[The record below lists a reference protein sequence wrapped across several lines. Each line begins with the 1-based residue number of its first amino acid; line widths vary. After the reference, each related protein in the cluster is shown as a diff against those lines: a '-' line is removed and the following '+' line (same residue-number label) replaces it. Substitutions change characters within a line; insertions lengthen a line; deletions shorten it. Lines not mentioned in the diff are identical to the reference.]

1 MFAARFARLVGATA
15 VSLCVLLVGAAAAS
29 AQTINVPVG
38 DVSDIAGSCT
48 GSAPAT
54 CTSLRAAI
62 GLANSDPTSDTI
74 VLGAAHYQVSS
85 TPLVI
90 NPVNPV
96 TVTISGAGS
105 GSTEILL
112 HSGTT
117 GLLQV
122 HFGATVSISG
132 VDFNGGIAPPASV
145 AQNQPGG
152 EGGAIYNNG
161 NLTLSSDAFSSNQA
175 LGNTYAS
182 YPNYGGDGGA
192 IYNESVL
199 AITNSTF
206 TGNTTDSGQGY
217 LAGGNGGYSSYGGAI
232 YNDNNGVAT
241 ITSSSFDGNEALG
254 GLPVAAA
261 NGAGEGGVG
270 GAIYNSSGVMTIT
283 NSTFGATTA
292 NQAVAAAV
300 ATFSGHTYAGSSGE
314 GGAISNASGS
324 VTLNNDTMHAN
335 IAQGSP
341 SGDTG
346 EGGQGG
352 DGGAIYTSYGAV
364 MIHGGS
370 YNQNQAQGGTT
381 PSGTLLHAQSGYGGA
396 LYSNNGLVV
405 IDSAASFAGNSATG
419 GGYGS
424 KDSVGGTGGVGG
436 AVALYG
442 GQLSAANVSFTNDIA
457 GAGGTGA
464 GTDYEVYGQ
473 AGAIYDQGTMS
484 GTGLTFS
491 GNTAQSGNVNTA
503 NGAYGGALV
512 VAYGGVAS
520 VTGSTFDSN
529 VAQIGYQ
536 AGADGGYGGAVFSD
550 GANGTFTADAFTNNS
565 APDGDG
571 GAVYAESTT
580 AILASTLSNNTAN
593 YGGGLYTDAAPVSV
607 VNSTIDA
614 NLAEQTLPSVTTGQ
628 GGGIYL
634 DGGTLALA
642 SDTIVANQAYGSG
655 DGGNLYIGY
664 SLGLSVHDSIIAQGT
679 LLGAGTGNENCY
691 LNGYAVTDQGYNFQ
705 DRADQCGLTGTGDL
719 VSQPDSGLGS
729 LASNGGATKTV
740 ALLAGASAI
749 NAGDPAGCTDAN
761 GNVLST
767 DQRGTARPQGGRCDI
782 GAYEY
787 VAPVVTPP
795 PPGPTTPVLSGL
807 LLSPGVFLSV
817 DGGGSTILYND
828 TEASSTSFT
837 VTGTVGGYRKGKK
850 GACKALPKSGKRP
863 KHTKG
868 CSRSVTASFTHQD
881 VAGANTVLLPG
892 QPGGVALPNG
902 NYTLSAKPTFSGL
915 TGAAVTASFKIAG

>member
-1 MFAARFARLVGATA
+1 MIAARFARLAGATA

-90 NPVNPV
+90 NPTNPV

-122 HFGATVSISG
+122 DFGATVSISG
-132 VDFNGGIAPPASV
+132 VDFNGGDVPATNNS
-145 AQNQPGG
+145 NSYQPGG
-152 EGGAIYNNG
+152 EGGAIQNNG
-161 NLTLSSDAFSSNQA
+161 NLTLSSDAFSSNQSQ
-175 LGNTYAS
+175 GNTYAS
-182 YPNYGGDGGA
+182 APDYGGYGGA
-192 IYNESVL
+192 VYNDDVL
-199 AITNSTF
+199 VVTNSTF
-206 TGNTTDSGQGY
+206 TGNTADSGQGD
-217 LAGGNGGYSSYGGAI
+217 LANSEGGLDSRGGAI
-232 YNDNNGVAT
+232 YNDSNGVAT
-241 ITSSSFDGNEALG
+241 VTSSSFDGNEALG

-261 NGAGEGGVG
+261 NGGGEGGYG
-270 GAIYNSSGVMTIT
+270 GAIFNNNGIVTVTS
-283 NSTFGATTA
+283 STFGATTA

-300 ATFSGHTYAGSSGE
+300 ATFSGHTYAGSGGE
-314 GGAISNASGS
+314 GAVLYNSSGS

-352 DGGAIYTSYGAV
+352 DGGAVFTTYGAV

-381 PSGTLLHAQSGYGGA
+381 PSGTLLHGGSGYGGA
-396 LYSNNGLVV
+396 LYATYGLVV

-424 KDSVGGTGGVGG
+424 KDSVGGTGGEGG
-436 AVALYG
+436 AVALYNAE
-442 GQLSAANVSFTNDIA
+442 LSAANVSFTNDTA
-457 GAGGTGA
+457 TAGGSGA
-464 GTDYEVYGQ
+464 GTDYAVYAQG
-473 AGAIYDQGTMS
+473 GAIYDQGTLS

-491 GNTAQSGNVNTA
+491 GNTAQSANVSNA
-503 NGAYGGALV
+503 NGGQGGALLV
-512 VAYGGVAS
+512 SYGGVAS

-536 AGADGGYGGAVFSD
+536 AGGDGGDGGAVFND
-550 GANGTFTADAFTNNS
+550 GAIANLTGDAFTNNS
-565 APDGDG
+565 APDGYG
-571 GAVYAESTT
+571 GALYLEAAT
-580 AILASTLSNNTAN
+580 AVLASTLSNNGAN
-593 YGGGLYTDAAPVSV
+593 YGGAIYTYGAPVSV

-614 NLAEQTLPSVTTGQ
+614 NLAEQTVPSAMSGQ
-628 GGGIYL
+628 GGGIETG
-634 DGGTLALA
+634 GGTLALA
-642 SDTIVANQAYGSG
+642 SDTIVANQAYGDDG
-655 DGGNLYIGY
+655 GGNLYIDY
-664 SLGLSVHDSIIAQGT
+664 SLGLSIHDSVIAEGS
-679 LLGAGTGNENCY
+679 LLGAGTVGENCY
-691 LNGYAVTDQGYNFQ
+691 LDGYAVTDQGYNFE
-705 DRADQCGLTGTGDL
+705 DRNQCGFSGTGDL
-719 VSQPDSGLGS
+719 VSQSDSGLGS
-729 LASNGGATKTV
+729 LASNGGSTKTV
-740 ALLAGASAI
+740 ALLAGSSAI

-782 GAYEY
+782 GAYEF
-787 VAPVVTPP
+787 VPPTVSPP

-817 DGGGSTILYND
+817 NGGGSTILYTDN
-828 TEASSTSFT
+828 EASSTTFT
-837 VTGTVGGYRKGKK
+837 VTGTVGGYRKGKH
-850 GACKALPKSGKRP
+850 GSCKSLPKSGKRP
-863 KHTKG
+863 KHTKA

-902 NYTLSAKPTFSGL
+902 SYTLSAKPTFSGL
-915 TGAAVTASFKIAG
+915 TGASVTASFKIAG